1 MKKAVLKIFSLFLVL
16 FSLASCNFSF
26 NNYYYENAENYV
38 AGSSTLQGI
47 ENIEIDWVSGKVMFI
62 ESDEYSDGLFMEEY
76 IGDLS
81 DDYLLHYYKQGN
93 KLNIKFVKSGAN
105 LTSMNLNK
113 TLKIYVSKEIAST
126 LDLDINVISADVNMA
141 YFDVKEIDI
150 NSVSGNSS
158 LSSIKSSKIDIES
171 VSGNIKCID
180 LDAPKMDFNTVSG
193 NVNLSTLLDPTSSIA
208 NMPKLIDVDE
218 MNIETVSGDTNIFGY
233 NVKELD
239 HNSVSVDFEIKNYK
253 NYRFNYEINTTSGN
267 VKIGFY
273 QVPSLKI
280 DLNTASGDFNCTF
293 PVVMNKG
300 QYIIGEGENFADIN
314 TTSGDISLDLITLLQ

>member
-1 MKKAVLKIFSLFLVL
+1 
-16 FSLASCNFSF
+16 
-26 NNYYYENAENYV
+26 
-38 AGSSTLQGI
+38 
-47 ENIEIDWVSGKVMFI
+47 MFI

-81 DDYLLHYYKQGN
+81 DDYLLRYYKHGN

-113 TLKIYVSKEIAST
+113 TLKIYVSKEIASN
-126 LDLDINVISADVNMA
+126 LDLDINVISADVNMSF
-141 YFDVKEIDI
+141 FDVKEIDI
-150 NSVSGNSS
+150 NAVSGNSN

-171 VSGNIKCID
+171 VSGNIKGVD
-180 LDAPKMDFNTVSG
+180 LDAPEMDFNTVSG
-193 NVNLSTLLDPTSSIA
+193 NVNLSTSLDPTSSIA

-239 HNSVSVDFEIKNYK
+239 HNSVSGDFEIQNYK
-253 NYRFNYEINTTSGN
+253 NYRFNYEINTTSGD

-280 DLNTASGDFNCTF
+280 DFNTTSGDFNCTF

-314 TTSGDISLDLITLLQ
+314 TTSGNISLDLITLLQ